1 MSLESIAADL
11 DAQNVK
17 YKIVTGASSVE
28 EKAFVLPPLSKW
40 KHLVHPGSGADA
52 YFYRTH
58 NTKPGDVDGITI
70 KNFVQGNKDELAFV
84 VFVNYIGSKNEALE
98 RTGSLSPVKSTHQ
111 SYVDFSFDSVD
122 DAYKAIKKFLKKS
135 PTFARKFAENTA
147 LASNTK
153 LPRIPALAKWEVELG
168 PDHEHAI
175 KYAWVVNPGRNFIE
189 MYALGTEWRV
199 NIHDMQVVPGF
210 EFLKPKASR
219 WGRAMYVR
227 RANGEIYISNAA
239 YPFSSATEA
248 YKALK
253 QALAAEL
260 QEQAKR

>member
-1 MSLESIAADL
+1 MSLEALSKDL

-17 YKIVTGASSVE
+17 YMIVTGVAK
-28 EKAFVLPPLSKW
+28 EKEFVLPALSKW
-40 KHLVHPGSGADA
+40 KHVAFPNAAQG

-58 NTKPGDVDGITI
+58 NTNPGDVDGITI
-70 KNFVQGNKDELAFV
+70 KNCIPGNKDYDAFV
-84 VFVNYIGSKNEALE
+84 VFVRYIGEKTEALE
-98 RTGSLSPVKSTHQ
+98 RTGSLSPIKSVNQ
-111 SYVDFSFDSVD
+111 SYADFSFKDSD
-122 DAYKAIKKFLKKS
+122 SAYKAIKKFLKKS
-135 PTFARKFAENTA
+135 PTFARKFAEAATGAPNM
-147 LASNTK
+147 K
-153 LPRIPALAKWEVELG
+153 LPRIPALAKWEIELG
-168 PDHEHAI
+168 PDHEHAL
-175 KYAWVVNPGRNFIE
+175 KYTWVVNPGRNFIE
-189 MYALGTEWRV
+189 MYAIGTEWRV

-260 QEQAKR
+260 QEQVKR

>member
-17 YKIVTGASSVE
+17 YKIVTGVSSVE

-40 KHLVHPGSGADA
+40 KHLVQPGSGADA

-58 NTKPGDVDGITI
+58 NTKPGEVDGITI

-84 VFVNYIGSKNEALE
+84 VFVRYIGPETEALE
-98 RTGSLSPVKSTHQ
+98 RTGSLSPIKSTHQ

-135 PTFARKFAENTA
+135 PTFAKKFAANATV
-147 LASNTK
+147 ASNTK
-153 LPRIPALAKWEVELG
+153 LPHIPALAKWEVELG